1 MRLRA
6 VPDPSLNLELEGG
19 TACSPRRI
27 SGGTRSLPPRN
38 LTTPP
43 LCTSLLRG
51 CQCTGKRSFWS
62 AGLYMVPWISPNMTV
77 HNICRVDRCRQRSAR
92 QRGVSSESTPY
103 SAAPL
108 DVRVASD
115 SLLSFRSSTGA
126 SLPFPAR
133 QPPRGGNRRPQVLV
147 RADCSRPVRRRFGNS
162 PCFKSDRVLV
172 PSH

>member
-1 MRLRA
+1 ML
-6 VPDPSLNLELEGG
+6 
-19 TACSPRRI
+19 TAAD
-27 SGGTRSLPPRN
+27 
-38 LTTPP
+38 
-43 LCTSLLRG
+43 LRG
-51 CQCTGKRSFWS
+51 DSEPASEESDHTAAVHFPLTWLPVHGQTEFLVC
-62 AGLYMVPWISPNMTV
+62 LYMVPWISPNMTV

-115 SLLSFRSSTGA
+115 SLFSFRSSTGA
-126 SLPFPAR
+126 SVPFPAR